1 MKKYIILGAVIASI
15 VAMSLCAS
23 AETTDEIVANSDEA
37 MATVADEEVG
47 ADEDYVVDGDE
58 GVFEDGDLA
67 AIAIDDTE
75 NMSAEVVDATDT
87 ADVEVADADAETSAD
102 EKGSP
107 DTGVAGVAGVAG
119 IGIAACGIAILAS
132 KRRK

>member
-15 VAMSLCAS
+15 AAMSLCAS

-37 MATVADEEVG
+37 VATVANEEVG
-47 ADEDYVVDGDE
+47 VDEDYVVDGDE
-58 GVFEDGDLA
+58 GAFEDGDLA

-75 NMSAEVVDATDT
+75 NTSAEVVDATDT

-119 IGIAACGIAILAS
+119 VGIAACGIAILAS
-132 KRRK
+132 KRHK